1 MAGGTGGCRHVNL
14 RCHQWRRGWRR
25 GGSQNSVAYWLIDVR
40 LWLNKQCNWGP
51 GDTVKT
57 LLMPALLWLVAPGVV
72 ALTTYGVISGG
83 VVGVGLW
90 HGLFC
95 VCNCHLFMDYT
106 VDTLLMMLL
115 RIIVCVIKWIN
126 KQGNKGHHAK
136 LYVAICLQIGW
147 MDQTF
152 WGWLC
157 GLERVYNAFHVHCWA
172 CISQDCI
179 IHPFDEFFV
188 YVLFQLCLSS
198 YLNNCSQFKVNF
210 V

>member
-1 MAGGTGGCRHVNL
+1 MCIGVARDSCLTCKRYCRAAACRAACRVPCKCTMHSH
-14 RCHQWRRGWRR
+14 RP
-25 GGSQNSVAYWLIDVR
+25 GSIYNRHWHDE
-40 LWLNKQCNWGP
+40 
-51 GDTVKT
+51 
-57 LLMPALLWLVAPGVV
+57 
-72 ALTTYGVISGG
+72 
-83 VVGVGLW
+83 VGLW

-115 RIIVCVIKWIN
+115 RIMVCVIKWIN